1 MRNRDL
7 VVIAR
12 LGLVVGDKVTWAEVK
27 VRIRSS
33 VSPEDLERICART
46 ASGCHRAT
54 ARLGLSS
61 CETKSIIDRVL
72 LFLV

>member
-1 MRNRDL
+1 MEKLN
-7 VVIAR
+7 VI
-12 LGLVVGDKVTWAEVK
+12 VGDKITWAK
-27 VRIRSS
+27 VEKRINSS
-33 VSPEDLERICART
+33 TNPEDLERICART
-46 ASGCHRAT
+46 ASGCPRAT